1 MQWKLLGPPL
11 HFKKKKKNQLLFTT
25 ILLNVNFNETIFM
38 VSLFNFQ
45 TRNAVCTRFIGMSL
59 FCSPK
64 NTIADEALTLLSTLR
79 RGCCLYPPRTR
90 GLSAT
95 SNEHTRSSNWQARRY
110 GRGLIQRPRGCLM
123 VLIVAVVFGDLK
135 RRLIS
140 IGLQSLPPVLQTIER
155 SPFFVLPTYISLA
168 AGL

>member
-1 MQWKLLGPPL
+1 
-11 HFKKKKKNQLLFTT
+11 
-25 ILLNVNFNETIFM
+25 M

-95 SNEHTRSSNWQARRY
+95 SNEHTRSSTDRRAAMC

-140 IGLQSLPPVLQTIER
+140 IGLQSLPVPCCKGSNEALFLCCRLT
-155 SPFFVLPTYISLA
+155 
-168 AGL
+168 

>member
-1 MQWKLLGPPL
+1 
-11 HFKKKKKNQLLFTT
+11 
-25 ILLNVNFNETIFM
+25 M

-45 TRNAVCTRFIGMSL
+45 TRNAVYTRFIGMSL

-95 SNEHTRSSNWQARRY
+95 SNEHTRSSTDRRRARRHS
-110 GRGLIQRPRGCLM
+110 RGLIQRPRGCLM

-140 IGLQSLPPVLQTIER
+140 IGLQSLPVPVLQPIER
-155 SPFFVLPTYISLA
+155 SPFFVLPTYISLTA
-168 AGL
+168 RL